1 MPDPTG
7 ATQVLYLLDTSTI
20 SEIFHS
26 YYQDRFPSL
35 WEKFDELVRSG
46 GAVSV
51 RPVERELENARA
63 PEVVSSIQYLRKV
76 NSHFFSDPSEQEQ
89 ILVRE
94 MVNDPGL
101 SSAANRWQEK
111 ATRGNE
117 DADPF
122 LIAKARTP
130 TGLWARQV
138 VVTQES
144 PTNLAG
150 IPAVCQ
156 RFDIPCINLRGMMTD
171 LGWQF

>member
-1 MPDPTG
+1 MPEHQEDTG
-7 ATQVLYLLDTSTI
+7 VLYLLDTSTI
-20 SEIFHS
+20 SEIFRS
-26 YYQDRFPSL
+26 YYQDRFPSF
-35 WEKFDELVRSG
+35 WDRFDQLIRTG
-46 GAVSV
+46 RAVSV
-51 RPVERELENARA
+51 RPVERELENARS
-63 PEVVSSIQYLRKV
+63 PEVVGSIQHLRRV
-76 NSHFFSDPSEQEQ
+76 NRYFFSDPSEQEQ

-101 SSAANRWQEK
+101 SSAVNRWQEK
-111 ATRGNE
+111 AARGNE

-122 LIAKARTP
+122 LIAKSRTP
-130 TGLWARQV
+130 TGLWTRQV

-144 PTNLAG
+144 PTNPAG